1 MAIFGHYQTYQTATV
16 MMQGNHVARLLFAG
30 IIILVTPIA
39 AIAACAPMKLPPAGS
54 KRSEIVAAV
63 MPAVVQVQARFGPD
77 TNESYEEVLGDA
89 IRETQASIKQSLGS
103 GFIISSD
110 GLVVT
115 NEHVV
120 AQATQITV
128 RLADGSI
135 RGATLVGSDERTDVA
150 LVRMEALARC
160 YPELTWGDSD
170 KISVGEDITAVG
182 SPYGLGGSVSAG
194 IISGR
199 GRTLGNGSYS
209 DFLQIDAAINQ
220 GNSGGPLL
228 DEGGRVIGINTAILA
243 PSGGNIGI
251 GFSLPSTTA
260 RRVIA
265 ELLAQGKVSRTQL
278 GISVEGLTG
287 DSAEALGLAS
297 SDGVLIIGVEPG
309 SPADRAG
316 IVPADVVLAVDGRAV
331 GGMGALSAE
340 VATFAAGRNIQF
352 QLWRN
357 GKPLS
362 VGLVPV
368 SRPDGALRAQELADK
383 AAPDSFV
390 SLSGLQLTGTT
401 SSMNEVAGQDQTAG
415 GLIVVAVAPNSPG
428 AARGIA
434 VGDIIVG
441 LAGKPLTSSVQFTD
455 AVAAARVKGRR
466 NLLITILHGKNTVWM
481 ALPVK
486 PND

>member
-1 MAIFGHYQTYQTATV
+1 M
-16 MMQGNHVARLLFAG
+16 ARLFFAG
-30 IIILVTPIA
+30 IIILVTPVA
-39 AIAACAPMKLPPAGS
+39 AIAACAPLKLPPAGS
-54 KRSEIVAAV
+54 KRSEVVAAV

-77 TNESYEEVLGDA
+77 TNESYEEALGDA
-89 IRETQASIKQSLGS
+89 MRETQASTKQSLGS
-103 GFIISSD
+103 GFIISGD

-128 RLADGSI
+128 RLADGST

-150 LVRMEALARC
+150 LVRMEALASC
-160 YPELTWGDSD
+160 YPALTWGDSD

-199 GRTLGNGSYS
+199 GRTLGNGPYS

-228 DEGGRVIGINTAILA
+228 DEGGRVVGINTAILA

-251 GFSLPSTTA
+251 GFSLPSA
-260 RRVIA
+260 MAQRVVT
-265 ELLAQGKVSRTQL
+265 ELLARGKVSRTQL
-278 GISVEGLTG
+278 GLSVVALTG
-287 DSAEALGLAS
+287 DSAEALGLTS
-297 SDGVLIIGVEPG
+297 SEGVLVVGIDPA

-316 IVPADVVLAVDGRAV
+316 IVPADVVLAIDGRAV
-331 GGMGALSAE
+331 GGMGTLSAE
-340 VATFAAGRNIQF
+340 VATFDAGRNVQF

-368 SRPDGALRAQELADK
+368 SRPDGALRAKELAGE
-383 AAPDSFV
+383 AAPDAFV

-401 SSMNEVAGQDQTAG
+401 SSLNEVAGQDQTAG
-415 GLIVVAVAPNSPG
+415 GLIVVKVAQDSPG

-455 AVAAARVKGRR
+455 AIAAARAKGRR
-466 NLLITILHGKNTVWM
+466 NLLITVLHGKNTVWM
-481 ALPVK
+481 ALPVN